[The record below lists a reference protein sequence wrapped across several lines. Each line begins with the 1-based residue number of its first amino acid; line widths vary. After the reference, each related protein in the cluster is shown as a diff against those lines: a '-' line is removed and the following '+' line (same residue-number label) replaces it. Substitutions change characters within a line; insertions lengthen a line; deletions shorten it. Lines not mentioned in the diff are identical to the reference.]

1 MGAGKAL
8 QNTVTTE
15 ISNSYFN
22 CCLLGRK
29 KKKSKTQRDG
39 ALEAEKQE
47 GLQEWECKRKQAQT
61 QRPTA
66 FLAQFLLAK
75 NVKAGG

>member
-8 QNTVTTE
+8 QNTVTMETP
-15 ISNSYFN
+15 NSYFN
-22 CCLLGRK
+22 CCLLGRR
-29 KKKSKTQRDG
+29 KKSKTQRDG

-47 GLQEWECKRKQAQT
+47 DLQEWECKRKQAQT